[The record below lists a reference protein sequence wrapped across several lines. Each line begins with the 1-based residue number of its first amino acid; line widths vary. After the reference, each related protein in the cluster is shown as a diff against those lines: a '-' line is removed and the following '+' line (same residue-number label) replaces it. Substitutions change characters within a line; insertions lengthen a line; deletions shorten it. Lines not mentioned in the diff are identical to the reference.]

1 MLVLAS
7 LSWAASLSAQA
18 PAAPATAVAPA
29 AAPAAAQELEPP
41 LLQKPDSGAKSPE
54 VVPLISF
61 DAEFPVAEAV
71 TNLAQQAGIAYT
83 LAPEVL
89 SKSGVVSGVLTQA
102 VGTVRYE
109 NVTARQALETLLSE
123 KGLVLGTRPGS
134 RAAILGTRDSNLLP
148 LEPEGGDLANMP
160 ATSEQAALETIFDPN
175 KEVPLITAI
184 QMLARLAE
192 MNVLIDP
199 RIKTGGIRQIGTN
212 VVELAPVATNTVSLS
227 TYGGVSA
234 RQTLEA
240 VLGNYGLM
248 LVTDSKTGFHQVT
261 FRDPTAREPVYTY
274 TIPLRY
280 SNTTNI
286 QTLIQQSFPSSRIQ
300 SDTRTAQLVLLTT
313 EKEYESIKNLVALLD
328 TPTKQVLIEARF
340 LETFT
345 NPKTLKGIDWT
356 DTLQAQRFT
365 MGNGLLS
372 GGSSQSTTTKSP
384 GDPITVTR
392 PDGTQTQIA
401 QGSSTS
407 TTKTETKNT
416 TLDSTIVSLSSAGGF
431 SPNVAFLNAQ
441 GVNAVL
447 SFLNSESDSRVVAT
461 PRAVTLDNQETRLEV
476 TTAVPIFNSTDSLS
490 AGGSTSS
497 ARAEYTNVGTILI
510 VTPRITGTN
519 VAMKVRPEI
528 SRVLPDHPSGRKIV
542 QGRINEADVFSTS
555 RIETSVMVPS
565 GNTLVM
571 GGLISDST
579 QKSYTKVPFLGDI
592 PGLGYAFRKEGKARE
607 KANLII
613 FLTPT
618 IIEDADFQPYRTDF
632 LNTKMPEHDET
643 MPAYY
648 DRGKP
653 YDKVKDEE
661 KARAAAESGDLS
673 YNR

>member
-1 MLVLAS
+1 MKTKAIMLVLAS
-7 LSWAASLSAQA
+7 LCWAASLSAQA
-18 PAAPATAVAPA
+18 PAPAAANAATP

-41 LLQKPDSGAKSPE
+41 LIQKPDSAAAAPE
-54 VVPLISF
+54 IVPLISF
-61 DAEFPVAEAV
+61 DAEFPVADAV
-71 TNLAQQAGIAYT
+71 TNLAQQAGISYS

-89 SKSGVVSGVLTQA
+89 TQSGTPAGVLTQA
-102 VGTVRYE
+102 VGNVRYE
-109 NVTARQALETLLSE
+109 NMTARQALENLLTE
-123 KGLVLGTRPGS
+123 KALVLGTRPGS
-134 RAAILGTRDSNLLP
+134 RAAILGTRDSNLVP
-148 LEPEGGDLANMP
+148 LEPEGGDLANM
-160 ATSEQAALETIFDPN
+160 ADNSEQAALESIFDPN

-199 RIKTGGIRQIGTN
+199 RVKTGGIRQIGTN
-212 VVELAPVATNTVSLS
+212 IVELPPVATNTVSLS

-248 LVTDSKTGFHQVT
+248 LVSDSKTGFHQVT

-286 QTLIQQSFPSSRIQ
+286 QNLVQQSFPSSRIQ
-300 SDTRTAQLVLLTT
+300 ADTRTAQLVLLTT
-313 EKEYESIKNLVALLD
+313 QKEYEAITNLVAMLD

-345 NPKTLKGIDWT
+345 NPKSLKGIDWT

-365 MGNGLLS
+365 MGNGLLT
-372 GGSSQSTTTKSP
+372 GGSSETTTTGP
-384 GDPITVTR
+384 TTVTR
-392 PDGTQTQIA
+392 PDGTQTIVN
-401 QGSSTS
+401 GTTRTSS
-407 TTKTETKNT
+407 ETRNT
-416 TLDSTIVSLSSAGGF
+416 TLDSTIVSLASSGGF
-431 SPNVAFLNAQ
+431 TPNIAFLNAQ

-490 AGGSTSS
+490 AGGSTTSQ
-497 ARAEYTNVGTILI
+497 RAEYTNVGTILV

-528 SRVLPDHPSGRKIV
+528 SRILPDHPSSRKV
-542 QGRINEADVFSTS
+542 VGGRINEADVFSTS
-555 RIETSVMVPS
+555 RIETHVMVPS

-579 QKSYTKVPFLGDI
+579 QKAYTKVPFLGDI
-592 PGLGYAFRKEGKARE
+592 PGLGYAFRKESKARE
-607 KANLII
+607 KANLVI

-618 IIEDADFQPYRTDF
+618 IIEGEDFQPYRTDF
-632 LNTKMPEHDET
+632 LNTQMPEHDDS

-653 YDKVKDEE
+653 YEKIKEE
-661 KARAAAESGDLS
+661 GATGDLTL
-673 YNR
+673 NR